1 MNWGFATFLVLSFV
15 AGVLLLEGVYLLW
28 NEQKGPDAKRLERR
42 LRNLSAG
49 AHGEAAL
56 KLLRREN
63 IEDRPWLEKLL
74 LQMPRLSGV
83 DRFLE
88 QSGTSISLSWFVA
101 LSVGLAV
108 AFLIGGSLRPS
119 IPIWFA
125 FFLGL
130 AGLMIPF
137 LVISR
142 LRKKRL
148 YSIEEQLPEA
158 IDLISRAMRA
168 GHAFTTALQM
178 VGSELTGPIATE
190 FRIASEELNFGVPI
204 EDAFMALAVRVPS
217 DDMRFFVIAVLLQ
230 RETGGNLVEVLQNI
244 SRLIR
249 ERFAL
254 MGKVKVLAAEG
265 KMSAWV
271 LTLLPIGA
279 ALAMYVVN
287 PGMLSI
293 LFTDPKGIQLVY
305 GAVILMVLGVTWMW
319 RLVKIRV

>member
-1 MNWGFATFLVLSFV
+1 MNWGFAAILVLSFV

-28 NEQKGPDAKRLERR
+28 NEQKGPDAQRLERR

-56 KLLRREN
+56 KLLRRESV
-63 IEDRPWLEKLL
+63 EDRPWLERLL
-74 LQMPRLSGV
+74 LQVPRFSGV

-88 QSGTSISLSWFVA
+88 QSGSSISISRFA
-101 LSVGLAV
+101 SISVGVSIAS
-108 AFLIGGSLRPS
+108 FLGASLLTS
-119 IPIWFA
+119 APIWFMFA
-125 FFLGL
+125 V
-130 AGLMIPF
+130 GLMGLVLPF
-137 LVISR
+137 LFLSR
-142 LRKKRL
+142 MRNKRM
-148 YSIEEQLPEA
+148 YAIEEQLPEA

-168 GHAFTTALQM
+168 GHAFTTSLQM
-178 VGSELTGPIATE
+178 VGAELTGPIATE

-204 EDAFMALAVRVPS
+204 EDAFMGLAVRVPS

-279 ALAMYVVN
+279 GLGMYVTN
-287 PGMLSI
+287 PKMVGV
-293 LFTDPKGIQLVY
+293 LFTDPFGLKMVY
-305 GAVILMVLGVTWMW
+305 GAGILMVLGVAWMW

>member
-1 MNWGFATFLVLSFV
+1 MNWGFAAFLILSFV

-28 NEQKGPDAKRLERR
+28 NEQKGPDAQRLERR

-63 IEDRPWLEKLL
+63 VEDRPWLEKIL

-83 DRFLE
+83 DRYLE
-88 QSGTSISLSWFVA
+88 QSGVSISLTRFVA
-101 LSVGLAV
+101 ISVAV
-108 AFLIGGSLRPS
+108 SIAFFIGGTLLAKV
-119 IPIWFA
+119 PIWFT
-125 FFLGL
+125 FCLGIF
-130 AGLMIPF
+130 GLITPF

-142 LRKKRL
+142 LRGKRL

-168 GHAFTTALQM
+168 GHAFTTSLQM
-178 VGSELTGPIATE
+178 VGAELTGPIATE

-204 EDAFMALAVRVPS
+204 DDVFMGLAVRVPS
-217 DDMRFFVIAVLLQ
+217 DDVRFFAIAVLLQ

-254 MGKVKVLAAEG
+254 MGKVNVLASEG
-265 KMSAWV
+265 KLSAWV
-271 LTLLPIGA
+271 LTLLPLGT
-279 ALAMYVVN
+279 ALVMHLVN
-287 PGMLSI
+287 PGMLNI
-293 LFTDPKGIQLVY
+293 LFTDPKGIPLVY
-305 GAVILMVLGVTWMW
+305 GAVILMSLGVAWMW

>member
-1 MNWGFATFLVLSFV
+1 MNWGFAAFLVLSFV

-56 KLLRREN
+56 KLLRRDN
-63 IEDRPWLEKLL
+63 AEDRPWLEKLL
-74 LQMPRLSGV
+74 LEMPRFSGV

-88 QSGTSISLSWFVA
+88 QSGATISITRFA
-101 LSVGLAV
+101 AISVGV
-108 AFLIGGSLRPS
+108 AAACL
-119 IPIWFA
+119 
-125 FFLGL
+125 LGL
-130 AGLMIPF
+130 TLLTSAPFWFTLCVAAFALMVPYLI
-137 LVISR
+137 ISR
-142 LRKKRL
+142 LRNKRL
-148 YSIEEQLPEA
+148 YAIEEQLPEA

-168 GHAFTTALQM
+168 GHAFTTSLQM
-178 VGSELTGPIATE
+178 VGGELTGPIATE
-190 FRIASEELNFGVPI
+190 FRIVSEELNFGVPI
-204 EDAFMALAVRVPS
+204 EDAFMGLAVRVPS

-271 LTLLPIGA
+271 LTGLPIGA
-279 ALAMYVVN
+279 GLAMYLVN
-287 PGMLSI
+287 PGLVGI
-293 LFTDPKGIQLVY
+293 LFTDPKGIKLVY
-305 GAVILMVLGVTWMW
+305 GAAILMVLGVAWMW